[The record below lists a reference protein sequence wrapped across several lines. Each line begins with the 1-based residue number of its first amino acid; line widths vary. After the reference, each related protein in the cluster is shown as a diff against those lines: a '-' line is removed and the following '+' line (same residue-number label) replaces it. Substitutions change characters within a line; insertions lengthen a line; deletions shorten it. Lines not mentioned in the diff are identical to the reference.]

1 MTDGGQQKMETQFY
15 TCKEMAE
22 LLGIS
27 YVNLTKW
34 IKDPECGTPPHLIV
48 GKNTIK
54 FPKDR
59 YEEWMRG
66 QADEVNS

>member
-1 MTDGGQQKMETQFY
+1 METHFY
-15 TCKEMAE
+15 TAKEMAE

-27 YVNLTKW
+27 YVHLTKW
-34 IKDPECGTPPHLIV
+34 VKDPENKYNIPPHLIV

-59 YEEWMRG
+59 YEEWKRK
-66 QADEVNS
+66 QADDCANT

>member
-1 MTDGGQQKMETQFY
+1 MEKQFY

-22 LLGIS
+22 ILGIS

-34 IKDPECGTPPHLIV
+34 VKDPEYSTPPHLII

-59 YEEWMRG
+59 YEEWIRR

>member
-1 MTDGGQQKMETQFY
+1 METQFY
-15 TCKEMAE
+15 TAKQMAE

-27 YVNLTKW
+27 YVHLTKW
-34 IKDPECGTPPHLIV
+34 VKDPEKKFNIPPHLIV

-59 YEEWMRG
+59 YEEWKRR
-66 QADEVNS
+66 QADEINS